1 MNQAGKARRFT
12 LIELLIVI
20 TIIATVALWF
30 ADLTNLLS
38 GVILFSEV
46 PQIIFS
52 LQPVRFHTCKLIAIS
67 YTPQAETANVSY
79 LSYHLLFLVVNVLSC
94 KTLQY
99 TTKRRR
105 FQEKDIRKTLKINN
119 LNNLAERISLKTMEV

>member
-38 GVILFSEV
+38 GVILFSEA
-46 PQIIFS
+46 PQINIQS
-52 LQPVRFHTCKLIAIS
+52 ATCPLP
-67 YTPQAETANVSY
+67 YV
-79 LSYHLLFLVVNVLSC
+79 
-94 KTLQY
+94 
-99 TTKRRR
+99 
-105 FQEKDIRKTLKINN
+105 
-119 LNNLAERISLKTMEV
+119 

>member
-46 PQIIFS
+46 PQINIQS
-52 LQPVRFHTCKLIAIS
+52 ATCPLP
-67 YTPQAETANVSY
+67 YV
-79 LSYHLLFLVVNVLSC
+79 
-94 KTLQY
+94 
-99 TTKRRR
+99 
-105 FQEKDIRKTLKINN
+105 
-119 LNNLAERISLKTMEV
+119 